1 MGYRFLQSHGKF
13 SCFDDWLP
21 SGWDALLILT
31 FAMLVLLGSRSRES
45 IGVYLLARSMSSL
58 DLGLS
63 PWATV
68 LQEEPLTETLFWY
81 STVGTS

>member
-1 MGYRFLQSHGKF
+1 MVSSLALMTGSPLAGTLFSFL
-13 SCFDDWLP
+13 P
-21 SGWDALLILT
+21 

-45 IGVYLLARSMSSL
+45 IRVYLLARSMSSL

-68 LQEEPLTETLFWY
+68 LQEEPLMEALFLY